1 MAQGLNYER
10 RKRLVTTF
18 SKPAP
23 KGISYNRFAPQN
35 VKTKD
40 DVTPAIARFIGSI
53 IKDTAISAGQ
63 VANEGL
69 SNPYVSPVGS
79 LLGKNFLAEQA
90 DRVNPSVGGSMR
102 GEVTPMDFV
111 NIAAAAPIPIGG
123 AVRGGLLAARA
134 GTKFLPQGLKGIKA
148 LDAST
153 GITKRA
159 GSMQAGPIASTIERG
174 IGSAFVEA
182 TPDAIFSSPAA
193 IDVAKSDLPLGQK
206 AALIGGIVGL
216 VAAPGTAASVF
227 QRSKLKTSKGNLAA
241 GKGNLTDEV
250 RVAVSDTPWSA
261 SDRALSSET
270 SMPAPAIAAATQG
283 AREGAGTKWD
293 MSLYE
298 NDPDFKKIID
308 DAVSGK
314 TTAKESQTNF
324 VNWKNERQDR
334 GLKNPNIVGQTWEQL
349 ELNARTGSLSR
360 GGNSGPN
367 ASPNPPNKAQRF
379 RETLEGNADMI
390 VFDSR
395 EKKLYDAL
403 VSRGEITPGKQ
414 KTNARGKDVR
424 DFQLERKEL
433 NEWFK
438 NTFNITDPQRLQ
450 AMRER
455 MYQALE
461 NMI

>member
-10 RKRLVTTF
+10 RKRLTTRF

-23 KGISYNRFAPQN
+23 KAVSYNRFAREPVQ
-35 VKTKD
+35 TKD
-40 DVTPAIARFIGSI
+40 DVTPAIAGFIGSML
-53 IKDTAISAGQ
+53 KDTAVSAGQ

-79 LLGKNFLAEQA
+79 LLGKDFLSEQVG
-90 DRVNPSVGGSMR
+90 RVNEGAGESMR
-102 GEVTPMDFV
+102 GEVTPMDV
-111 NIAAAAPIPIGG
+111 ANVASIIPIPIGG
-123 AVRGGLLAARA
+123 AIRGGLLGARA
-134 GTKFLPQGLKGIKA
+134 GVKFLPSSLKGIKP
-148 LDAST
+148 LNAST
-153 GITKRA
+153 GITKQAAELR
-159 GSMQAGPIASTIERG
+159 AGPIASVIERG

-182 TPDAIFSSPAA
+182 TPDAILSSPAV
-193 IDVAKSDLPLGQK
+193 IDITKSDLPIEQKLG
-206 AALIGGIVGL
+206 LVTGIVAA

-227 QRSKLKTSKGNLAA
+227 QRSKLKVSKGNLAA

-250 RVAVSDTPWSA
+250 RVAVDATPWSA
-261 SDRALSSET
+261 SDRALFSET

-283 AREGAGTKWD
+283 AREGSGTKWD

-314 TTAKESQTNF
+314 TNAQESQTNF
-324 VNWKNERQDR
+324 VNWKKERQSE
-334 GLKNPNIVGQTWEQL
+334 GLKNPNIVRQTWEQL

-379 RETLEGNADMI
+379 RETLEGNADTV

-403 VSRGEITPGKQ
+403 VSRGEIIPGAQ
-414 KTNARGKDVR
+414 KTNARGKVVR

-438 NTFNITDPQRLQ
+438 DTFNISDPQRLQ

-461 NMI
+461 NMV